1 MNKNILLLLYNS
13 LILSHIR
20 YGIGTWY
27 NGNKTMVQKIEQ
39 IVNKFIK
46 MIFGLHHRASV
57 TNIMKDNGIMTIDQI
72 NKLELCSFMYKY
84 TKNLLP
90 PCFFNLFQHN
100 IIGNDSQIN
109 TRSQSKFFPSFCR
122 LNVTKQSLK
131 YRCPLLWNNVPHRLR
146 ESGSYKNFCKEFLKV
161 SHGKISF

>member
-1 MNKNILLLLYNS
+1 
-13 LILSHIR
+13 
-20 YGIGTWY
+20 
-27 NGNKTMVQKIEQ
+27 
-39 IVNKFIK
+39 
-46 MIFGLHHRASV
+46 MIFGLHHRANV
-57 TNIMKDNGIMTIDQI
+57 TNIIKDNGIITIDQI

-100 IIGNDSQIN
+100 TIGNDSQIN

-146 ESGSYKNFCKEFLKV
+146 ESGSYKNFCKEFLNYLIEK
-161 SHGKISF
+161 

>member
-1 MNKNILLLLYNS
+1 MKRVACHSKNFKTLVIIVCSTLL
-13 LILSHIR
+13 IISHIR

-27 NGNKTMVQKIEQ
+27 NGNKTTVQKIQ
-39 IVNKFIK
+39 RIVNKFIR

-90 PCFFNLFQHN
+90 PCFFNLFQHY
-100 IIGNDSQIN
+100 IVGNESQIKTQEVN
-109 TRSQSKFFPSFCR
+109 LSFFHHF
-122 LNVTKQSLK
+122 VD
-131 YRCPLLWNNVPHRLR
+131 
-146 ESGSYKNFCKEFLKV
+146 
-161 SHGKISF
+161 